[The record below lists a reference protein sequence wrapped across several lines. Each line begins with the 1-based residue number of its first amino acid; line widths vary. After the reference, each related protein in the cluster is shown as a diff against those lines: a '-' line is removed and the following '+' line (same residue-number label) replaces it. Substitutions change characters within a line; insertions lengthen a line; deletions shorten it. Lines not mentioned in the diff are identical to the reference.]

1 MTMSRRF
8 NDEKARAA
16 VLLWAKVNGLDK
28 LYINKDFVEDANGE
42 NIQIQFN
49 KVVAEKSPYI
59 VDVEDIEM
67 EGEKPRPVIVGDIKY
82 SSYEDYLKSRKEGK

>member
-1 MTMSRRF
+1 MNRRF
-8 NDEKARAA
+8 SDEKARAA

-28 LYINKDFVEDANGE
+28 IYIHKDFVENVEDE

-49 KVVAEKSPYI
+49 RVVAEKAPYI

-67 EGEKPRPVIVGDIKY
+67 EEEKQPRPVIVGDIKY
-82 SSYEDYLKSRKEGK
+82 SSYEDYLKSRKEK